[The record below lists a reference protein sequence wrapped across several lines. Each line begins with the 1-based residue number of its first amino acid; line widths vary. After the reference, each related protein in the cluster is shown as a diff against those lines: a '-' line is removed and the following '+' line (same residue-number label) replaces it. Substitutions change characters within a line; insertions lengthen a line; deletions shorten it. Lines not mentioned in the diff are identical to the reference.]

1 MENIVYNT
9 VMSNLLIS
17 GTKACAVIPR
27 ELMSVDPAY
36 QRLETRNHRKI
47 KAMHDNFDHMI
58 MDALLVVPTLTGGH
72 GGSFRRKETS
82 SWLERPRWALL

>member
-36 QRLETRNHRKI
+36 PERVELSLALYLQDYLVSLGEPKQFNEKGKKI
-47 KAMHDNFDHMI
+47 
-58 MDALLVVPTLTGGH
+58 
-72 GGSFRRKETS
+72 S
-82 SWLERPRWALL
+82 

>member
-36 QRLETRNHRKI
+36 QRLET
-47 KAMHDNFDHMI
+47 
-58 MDALLVVPTLTGGH
+58 
-72 GGSFRRKETS
+72 
-82 SWLERPRWALL
+82 

>member
-36 QRLETRNHRKI
+36 QRLETRIIEKLKRCMTI
-47 KAMHDNFDHMI
+47 LI
-58 MDALLVVPTLTGGH
+58 I
-72 GGSFRRKETS
+72 
-82 SWLERPRWALL
+82 

>member
-47 KAMHDNFDHMI
+47 KAMHDNLI
-58 MDALLVVPTLTGGH
+58 I
-72 GGSFRRKETS
+72 
-82 SWLERPRWALL
+82 